1 MTESEHRLLEYRVDP
16 RDARDVISGRTGGS
30 SPVRRRGGAVLPMVL
45 AACTAAIVAT
55 GVIAIISWPAL
66 PSPIGVVPVL
76 VAATATG
83 VLAGRVMQRRS
94 R

>member
-16 RDARDVISGRTGGS
+16 LEAREVISGRTGGS
-30 SPVRRRGGAVLPMVL
+30 LKRRRLVPTALPMIL

-55 GVIAIISWPAL
+55 GVIAVLSWPAL
-66 PSPIGVVPVL
+66 PSPVGILPVL
-76 VAATATG
+76 VAATAAG
-83 VLAGRVMQRRS
+83 VFAGKVLQRRS